1 MSADP
6 DTLISPHFPP
16 EKLDSP
22 TVEDMID
29 VFEDRTRGWLLEPVR
44 RLVADR
50 ATEIPGFAL
59 SLSYFE
65 GIWTYITGAES
76 NSHSA
81 DYFTKAFVD
90 VFRGTQPSE
99 ADLQAIGGTLYKYGR
114 CGFFHDAMF
123 RWRIYFG
130 ATRGGALEAHKEN
143 GEISAVLIQ
152 PSEFLVYLVAHF
164 DRYVG
169 AIRDSGQDV
178 LRKRFEKIFREQSNL
193 DGTAPVIHLP

>member
-1 MSADP
+1 MSAEP
-6 DTLISPHFPP
+6 YTLISPHFPR
-16 EKLDSP
+16 EKLDSA

-44 RLVADR
+44 TLVEDR

-65 GIWTYITGAES
+65 EIWTYITGTES
-76 NSHSA
+76 NGHSA

-99 ADLQAIGGTLYKYGR
+99 ADLQAIGDVLYKNGR
-114 CGFFHDAMF
+114 CGFFHDAVF
-123 RWRIYFG
+123 RWRILFG

-152 PSEFLVYLVAHF
+152 PSEFLVYLNAHLGK
-164 DRYVG
+164 YIA
-169 AIRDSGQDV
+169 AIRDPGQGE
-178 LRKRFEKIFREQSNL
+178 LRRRFERIFRKQSNL
-193 DGTAPVIHLP
+193 DGIAPVIHLP